1 MVMGLN
7 FAKSKRLLT
16 AKDFQFVFSSAEVKT
31 SCPELL
37 LLARFNQQPQSRLG
51 LVIAKKHV
59 KLAVTRNRLKRQIRE
74 SFRLQTDNLPS
85 LDIVILA
92 RSGCGG
98 LDNPSFNRI
107 LEKQWQR
114 LIRRATEKSVC

>member
-7 FAKSKRLLT
+7 FARSKRLLT

-37 LLARFNQQPQSRLG
+37 LLARFNQQSQSRLG

-85 LDIVILA
+85 LDIVVLA